1 MLQYF
6 IINMYL
12 LSEILVKKF
21 AVCASMRQ
29 IHSDFSELY
38 FMFLIFPKSFKTAKN
53 TDISIN
59 FKEGMD

>member
-1 MLQYF
+1 
-6 IINMYL
+6 MYL